1 MNLNNFLQSRKSTR
15 EFKNKKVNPEALDEI
30 IKLLKDLEDEFP
42 SKEINFKL
50 YEYGENIYNSLKG
63 LAGYSGVMIES
74 PHYIAVDIKNKSDKN
89 TIYSAYY
96 MEKLVTRLN
105 DMNLASCWVSV
116 YNVDMEIRKAVFG
129 ESITEV
135 NFILA
140 FGYQKRKNPFI
151 QEPFSERLGV
161 EDIVYLDQLGNKID
175 IDYLED
181 RGLAD
186 VFFYLRFAPSIKNLQ
201 PWRFILTGDKVH
213 LLVKF
218 QEGDTPPL
226 IDAGIAMYY
235 FEKLMELQGTKN
247 KWRLLDGFLHEGDAS
262 YKYIAEYQL

>member
-1 MNLNNFLQSRKSTR
+1 MIINNFLKSRRSTR
-15 EFKNKKVNPEALDEI
+15 EFKKKKIDSDVLDKVIEI
-30 IKLLKDLEDEFP
+30 LKDLERENP
-42 SKEINFKL
+42 SDDIRFKL
-50 YEYGENIYNSLKG
+50 YEYGENIYNGLKG

-74 PHYIAVDIKNKSDKN
+74 PHYITLDIKNKSDKN

-96 MEKLVTRLN
+96 MEKLVTLLTGL
-105 DMNLASCWVSV
+105 DIASCWVSV
-116 YNVDMEIRKAVFG
+116 YNVDRDRRKAIFG
-129 ESITEV
+129 DSITEV
-135 NFILA
+135 NFVLA
-140 FGYQKRKNPFI
+140 IGYKKRGNPFI
-151 QEPFSERLGV
+151 QEPFSERIGV
-161 EDIVYLDQLGNKID
+161 EEIVYTEKLGNKID
-175 IDYLED
+175 MEYLED

-186 VFFYLRFAPSIKNLQ
+186 VFFYLRFAPSIKNKQ

-218 QEGDTPPL
+218 EEGENPPL

-247 KWRLLDGFLHEGDAS
+247 QWKLLDGFLHEGHTN